1 MVKRSIGGT
10 DKWRLYTVCMYKPS
24 EFRPPFHTSA
34 AVLIMAHL
42 DCHNLL
48 RPTSAGACLL
58 HDYLSCTH
66 KYSHTQSCCER
77 LASADVVRST
87 TMKSECAIG
96 LPVRAVA
103 SLSLLGGKDKNIS
116 SIFAHF
122 PVVSLIF
129 PLIFLISSFWSSGWT
144 ARPHGKA
151 TAPSW
156 GISHFSS
163 TFFILFCHKWQHLSI
178 QIKKN
183 CNF

>member
-1 MVKRSIGGT
+1 
-10 DKWRLYTVCMYKPS
+10 MYKPS

-77 LASADVVRST
+77 LALADVVRST

-129 PLIFLISSFWSSGWT
+129 PLIFFISSFWSFGWT
-144 ARPHGKA
+144 ARPPGKA

-163 TFFILFCHKWQHLSI
+163 SFCFSFLPQMATFINPNQ
-178 QIKKN
+178 KN